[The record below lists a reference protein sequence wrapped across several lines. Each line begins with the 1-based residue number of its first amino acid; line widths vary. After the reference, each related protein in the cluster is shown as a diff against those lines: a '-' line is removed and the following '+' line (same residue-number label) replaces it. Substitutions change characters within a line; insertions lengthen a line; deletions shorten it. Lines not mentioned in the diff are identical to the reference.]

1 MIKFVWRYFAVKI
14 RSASY
19 FLAWVLAGVLLTSC
33 GASKLAADQYA
44 LTKNK
49 IEIKGPRADLKLSDI
64 SPYIKQQPPGF
75 LDYGKK
81 VPFEERLVGVS
92 EDKIREHLRYLGY
105 YDAEVSSEVTLKRQ
119 KASVVYRIVP
129 GDRIKIWRVIYDMPE
144 RGSFAED
151 FYTDTLNVSVKA
163 GDWLAEQ
170 TLEAETE
177 RSASVMRNMGYYGF
191 SKNHYYFEADTLS
204 GRDSVTL
211 KMQVREYTRNE
222 NESSAHEL
230 RKSWIG
236 TVAVNHPERLRL
248 SEKVLKDLN
257 TIRPGS
263 LYSEKDVSNT
273 YNRFRSLQLF
283 SSVGV
288 ELSQPVPDTVDC
300 QINLTPSRLQGF
312 KVNFETSTNSTGL
325 IGISPQLN
333 YYHKNIFHGGERL
346 NLGFLGNFQFRFN
359 DKVRS
364 NEFGVSVGVSIPQFL
379 GLPNRIMDGPE
390 LPRTEIKSSFNYQ
403 DRPEYTRHILS
414 GSFGYSGRFYRHF
427 FYQFYPLQVNFVRLY
442 NLDPDFYKTLES
454 NPFMRYTYQDHF
466 DAGAGGMLYY
476 TSGEDLTDLEP
487 SRYVRFSGDLSG
499 NVISLFRS
507 ALPQAP
513 TGEGLILGAPF
524 TQYVKGEFT
533 YGRAWRFGAD
543 NGQAIATRILGG
555 IGYAYGNSTALPF
568 EKQFYCGGAGSMRG
582 WQARALGPGRSGIYK
597 AFSIPSQTGDV
608 KLEAN
613 VEYRFTLVGKLEG
626 ALFYDLGNVWTINN
640 ETFPEGNFD
649 KDFYKSLAMDWGLGL
664 RFKLSFLVARLDFGM
679 MIYEPCIDLW
689 RGPSLWLRN
698 DGYAL
703 HFGVGYPF

>member
-1 MIKFVWRYFAVKI
+1 MKI

-33 GASKLAADQYA
+33 GAAKLAADQYA

-49 IEIKGPRADLKLSDI
+49 VEIKGPRGDLKLSDI

-333 YYHKNIFHGGERL
+333 YYNKNIFHGGERL

-513 TGEGLILGAPF
+513 TGEGMILGAPF

-640 ETFPEGNFD
+640 EAFPEGNFD